1 MRKLDPGVELAHK
14 ALGQRVRRL
23 RQKKGMSQEAFAAK
37 CGIGTRYVARIEMG
51 ETTLPFSVL
60 TQLAEGLDTT
70 LFALL
75 KGIA

>member
-14 ALGQRVRRL
+14 ALGQRIKRL
-23 RQKKGMSQEAFAAK
+23 RQKKGLSQNDFAAM
-37 CGIGTRYVARIEMG
+37 CGIGPRYVAKIEQG

-60 TQLAEGLDTT
+60 TQIAENLDVTV
-70 LFALL
+70 FALL